1 MTAANGVS
9 ATTDVQLR
17 DRFERDLPGFICE
30 ATAPYHL
37 SWLIFQVLRGSDEL
51 NALPPED
58 RLARI
63 ERLAAELSTTPDEAK
78 P

>member
-1 MTAANGVS
+1 M
-9 ATTDVQLR
+9 TTDVQLR
-17 DRFERDLPGFICE
+17 DRFKEDLPGFICE

-37 SWLIFQVLRGSDEL
+37 SRLIFQVLRGSDEL

-63 ERLAAELSTTPDEAK
+63 ERLAAKLSAAPDEAR